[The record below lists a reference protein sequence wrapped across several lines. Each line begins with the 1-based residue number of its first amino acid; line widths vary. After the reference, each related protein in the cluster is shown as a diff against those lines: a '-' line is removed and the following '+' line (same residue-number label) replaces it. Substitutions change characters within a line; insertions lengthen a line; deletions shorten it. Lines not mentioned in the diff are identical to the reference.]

1 MVALVTFL
9 HGLRVSEL
17 IDLRWDDIDWR
28 KGTIAIRRLKGSI
41 DGTHYL
47 ERDEAIGLK
56 RLQREQEPR
65 RPHIFTSE
73 RGEAFS
79 RFAINKMI
87 ATAGQNAKITWPVHP
102 HCLRHTTGTM
112 QANGGMDAWRLSE
125 ADGPRLDR
133 QHHQIR
139 QDEPGAVEGC
149 LAGQTLEQPAS
160 RPAEHDWRAQSRR
173 ADRRR
178 PGRAARQTT
187 ARTLFSGQR
196 GNHDQH
202 RHHADRSRRPILG
215 YRQLD
220 GHETQQRGP
229 FANADEAEATAR
241 QIAADLS
248 RTVSQRGSR
257 RGRADG
263 LIGDL
268 HGRYRDRSLAHSK
281 TTNSSRISH
290 GSPTAR

>member
-1 MVALVTFL
+1 MIALVTFL

-87 ATAGQNAKITWPVHP
+87 ATAGQKAKITWPVHP

-112 QANGGMDAWRLSE
+112 QANGGT
-125 ADGPRLDR
+125 P
-133 QHHQIR
+133 Q
-139 QDEPGAVEGC
+139 V
-149 LAGQTLEQPAS
+149 TLQ
-160 RPAEHDWRAQSRR
+160 
-173 ADRRR
+173 
-178 PGRAARQTT
+178 PGRAPLPMIAGIGTINSPAGARK
-187 ARTLFSGQR
+187 RVR
-196 GNHDQH
+196 
-202 RHHADRSRRPILG
+202 
-215 YRQLD
+215 
-220 GHETQQRGP
+220 
-229 FANADEAEATAR
+229 
-241 QIAADLS
+241 
-248 RTVSQRGSR
+248 
-257 RGRADG
+257 
-263 LIGDL
+263 
-268 HGRYRDRSLAHSK
+268 
-281 TTNSSRISH
+281 
-290 GSPTAR
+290 